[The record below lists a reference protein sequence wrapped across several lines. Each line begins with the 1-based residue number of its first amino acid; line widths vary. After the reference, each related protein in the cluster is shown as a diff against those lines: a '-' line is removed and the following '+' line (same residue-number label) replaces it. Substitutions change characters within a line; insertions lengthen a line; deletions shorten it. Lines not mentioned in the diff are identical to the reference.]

1 MTEPA
6 IRKPTMT
13 AQTSPA
19 TELAGRVERG
29 LMAAPVHMVAR
40 RFGLTEEEVRD
51 LCPDMFDD
59 EVEEEP
65 GDGGY

>member
-1 MTEPA
+1 MIGA
-6 IRKPTMT
+6 SRPTPMT
-13 AQTSPA
+13 ARPSPA

-40 RFGLTEEEVRD
+40 RFGLTEEEMRD

-59 EVEEEP
+59 EAEEEP